1 MSYGLTEVVGFQRKR
16 LWATVLLRMVGG
28 RDLGELSR
36 WRVQISEQLE
46 EQDASLQGA
55 CLRRARRRR
64 PRPLHRVRLRLREP
78 NRT

>member
-1 MSYGLTEVVGFQRKR
+1 
-16 LWATVLLRMVGG
+16 MVGG